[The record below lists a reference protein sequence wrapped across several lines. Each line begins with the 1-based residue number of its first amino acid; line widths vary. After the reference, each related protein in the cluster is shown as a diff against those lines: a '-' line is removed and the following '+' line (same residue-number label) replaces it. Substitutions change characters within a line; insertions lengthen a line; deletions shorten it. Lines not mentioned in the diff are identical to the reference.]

1 MEVYLIGTA
10 STSPGNN
17 VPTHSVGPHVLPRK
31 TFDMRRHKTSRTT
44 AAERAFSLIELIV
57 VIAIIAIVA
66 GLTFPL
72 AATLRERGNQTAC
85 ISNLQNIG
93 QSLRLYRLDERG
105 YPPALLGYLE
115 EGNTEPTTFLYPHY
129 TRSTRDFKC
138 PDNPLRLNEET
149 YSRVFDSGSMDPQ
162 NGVPLKKVST
172 GRNTW
177 TLEPVTDKRIVYFEF
192 DSYDGGYVPPRQ
204 YTNKDQYVLHYRRD
218 WASVLKVRGDIAAND
233 PLLDR
238 ELLNRNAEDSTFVT
252 ACTYHRRYQGTTL
265 PPSSMDMVLFQ
276 DGHAEKR
283 PSVEVDAQGWRIEP
297 RS

>member
-1 MEVYLIGTA
+1 MM
-10 STSPGNN
+10 P
-17 VPTHSVGPHVLPRK
+17 
-31 TFDMRRHKTSRTT
+31 
-44 AAERAFSLIELIV
+44 AERGFSLIELIV
-57 VIAIIAIVA
+57 VIAILAILA
-66 GLTFPL
+66 GLTFPV
-72 AATLRERGNQTAC
+72 AATVRERGNQMAC

-115 EGNTEPTTFLYPHY
+115 EGKDEPTTFLYPHY

-138 PDNPLRLNEET
+138 PDNPLRLKEET
-149 YSRVFDSGSMDPQ
+149 YTRVFDSGSLDPQ

-192 DSYDGGYVPPRQ
+192 DSYDGGYVPPREHA
-204 YTNKDQYVLHYRRD
+204 NKDRWVLHYRRD
-218 WASVLKVRGDIAAND
+218 WASILRVQGSISASD

-252 ACTYHRRYQGTTL
+252 ACSYHRRYDGTTL
-265 PPSSMDMVLFQ
+265 NKNSIDIVLFQ

-283 PSVEVDAQGWRIEP
+283 PSQEVDELGWRIEP